1 MTDVFANRTA
11 AGIDTSARKLCGR
24 CRAVSISIVPALALA
39 AVLPAFAQDAAV
51 TIAEVFVRG
60 AAGNTMPAPPPSCQP
75 PACEIRLY
83 RLDGMPDI
91 EERINAE
98 MDAAG
103 ITTEAAAVA
112 WAKANEERIRKEYG
126 KQIMEAA
133 NSVTLAMHYGIKRV
147 PAVVLNRAVAVYDTA
162 DVARAIEHAQTKGL
176 LK

>member
-1 MTDVFANRTA
+1 
-11 AGIDTSARKLCGR
+11 
-24 CRAVSISIVPALALA
+24 
-39 AVLPAFAQDAAV
+39 
-51 TIAEVFVRG
+51 
-60 AAGNTMPAPPPSCQP
+60 MP
-75 PACEIRLY
+75 
-83 RLDGMPDI
+83 
-91 EERINAE
+91 
-98 MDAAG
+98 
-103 ITTEAAAVA
+103 AVA